1 MYDETPITRR
11 TAMVLGGLGLGGTA
25 LSGGGMAKS
34 QDERNGD
41 DNGDGNG
48 DGDDNGG
55 GMRQYRVTVAN
66 NTSGQPFTP
75 PAVAAHR
82 SSVEV
87 FSVGD
92 AANEPTR
99 QIAENGNLGPL
110 AQLIEDTN
118 AIRGAAVGEEPLV
131 PQSDPADTDFPY
143 YTTLDLSADASATHL
158 TFLSML
164 IATND
169 GIVGLDTVPLPEAV
183 NESRTYYA
191 NGYDVGTEQN
201 TELFGDLVPPAKT
214 LILGGQSEGT
224 TESDEE
230 IQEDGVITPHPGIQ
244 GVGNLPP
251 SVYDWSEPAAMLQV
265 ERVDGGDGN
274 GDDNNGD

>member
-1 MYDETPITRR
+1 MYDDTPITRR
-11 TAMVLGGLGLGGTA
+11 SALVLGGLGLGGTA
-25 LSGGGMAKS
+25 LRTGAMAKS
-34 QDERNGD
+34 QDEGNGD
-41 DNGDGNG
+41 DENGDGNG
-48 DGDDNGG
+48 NGD

-66 NTSGQPFTP
+66 NTPGQPFTP

-92 AANEPTR
+92 EANEPTR
-99 QIAENGNLGPL
+99 QVAENGNLGPL
-110 AQLIEDTN
+110 AELIEDTD
-118 AIRGAAVGEEPLV
+118 AIRGAAVGEQPLV
-131 PQSDPADTDFPY
+131 PQADPAGTDFPY
-143 YTTLDLSADASATHL
+143 YTTLHLSADASATHL

-169 GIVGLDTVPLPEAV
+169 GIVGLDTVPLPERV
-183 NESRTYYA
+183 NASRTYYA

-201 TELFGDLVPPAKT
+201 TELFADIVPPAKT
-214 LILGGQSEGT
+214 LILGGEPEGT

-230 IQEDGVITPHPGIQ
+230 IQEDSVITPHPGMR

-265 ERVDGGDGN
+265 ERVDGD
-274 GDDNNGD
+274 